1 MCNVSCP
8 LTERNSILVRLQG
21 CSHEQLGN
29 GRGVTSQCPW
39 SPDLSISSLNELVKS
54 SRRCPHRPGPR
65 QQDPSHNLAGV
76 MSGC

>member
-1 MCNVSCP
+1 MSCP
-8 LTERNSILVRLQG
+8 LAERNSILVRLQG

-29 GRGVTSQCPW
+29 GRGVTSQCPGPW
-39 SPDLSISSLNELVKS
+39 PPGLSISSLNELLKS
-54 SRRCPHRPGPR
+54 IRRCLHRPGPR